1 MVSNAAATCIRL
13 LLPFVLVVHQ
23 SAIAGTDANI
33 GAGVVSYKIRTN
45 DAERANDRLF
55 GLIGLRGGAGPV
67 GKRAGSGLTGSAD
80 ENRAKKKRRGG
91 GGFLMQVADYRHTRT
106 NSCPRHE

>member
-1 MVSNAAATCIRL
+1 MVSNAVATCIRL

-23 SAIAGTDANI
+23 SAIAGTDASR
-33 GAGVVSYKIRTN
+33 ASVVSYTIRTN

-55 GLIGLRGGAGPV
+55 GWIALRGGAGPV

-80 ENRAKKKRRGG
+80 ENRAKKKQRGS
-91 GGFLMQVADYRHTRT
+91 GGFLMQVADYGHTRT